1 MRFLE
6 VSNLNVF
13 YGDMPAVRE
22 ASFAVQE
29 REIVTLV
36 GANGAGK
43 STLLNTISGLNPV
56 QSGEVSFRGQRI
68 DRLPSN
74 KIVAL
79 GIVQVPEGR
88 RVFPFMSVREN
99 LLVGSHSKEAKK
111 KRPQLTQWIYGTL
124 PVLKERQ
131 NQMAGSLSGGE
142 QQMLAIGRGLMAD
155 PKLLMLDEPSLGLA
169 PLLVKQIFHIIE
181 QIKKQE
187 VTILLVE
194 QNVTRALSIANKGY
208 VVENGTIALEG
219 TGEELLAN
227 EYLKKAYLGM

>member
-1 MRFLE
+1 
-6 VSNLNVF
+6 
-13 YGDMPAVRE
+13 
-22 ASFAVQE
+22 
-29 REIVTLV
+29 
-36 GANGAGK
+36 
-43 STLLNTISGLNPV
+43 
-56 QSGEVSFRGQRI
+56 
-68 DRLPSN
+68 
-74 KIVAL
+74 
-79 GIVQVPEGR
+79 
-88 RVFPFMSVREN
+88 MSVREN
-99 LLVGSHSKEAKK
+99 LLVGSHSKEAKT
-111 KRPQLTQWIYGTL
+111 KRPQLTHWIYETL
-124 PVLKERQ
+124 PVLEERQ
-131 NQMAGSLSGGE
+131 DQMAGSLSGGE

-194 QNVTRALSIANKGY
+194 QNVTRSLSIANKGY